1 MGDYISLSGGDD
13 DAHGNQTE
21 LEAALNAGNA
31 IWEITR
37 YSGVVHGFTKW
48 DAADAYSLK
57 ADARSWESMMTT
69 FEQLLPLPVRL
80 LDDGDGG
87 DVEAPAPLDSNSD
100 SPSSSPTKVLV
111 LSTDLQFRLYKVALR
126 LRFRPSRP
134 MRLSPNSQ
142 PLCPPLWC
150 RPRVAGIVRSTT
162 STCILLR
169 PFFHFVFC
177 GRSCPKGRSF
187 AFYFALVCMDNNIFV
202 L

>member
-1 MGDYISLSGGDD
+1 LGDCISLSGGDD

-80 LDDGDGG
+80 LDEGDGG
-87 DVEAPAPLDSNSD
+87 DVEAPAPLDNNSD
-100 SPSSSPTKVLV
+100 SPSSVPNQSPGALDGPTISPLQSGAPSSIPTITSNATFPEQPTAVPTIVVSTSSGRHSAVYHQHLHIATAI
-111 LSTDLQFRLYKVALR
+111 LS
-126 LRFRPSRP
+126 
-134 MRLSPNSQ
+134 
-142 PLCPPLWC
+142 LCFLW
-150 RPRVAGIVRSTT
+150 T
-162 STCILLR
+162 IL
-169 PFFHFVFC
+169 P
-177 GRSCPKGRSF
+177 
-187 AFYFALVCMDNNIFV
+187 
-202 L
+202 